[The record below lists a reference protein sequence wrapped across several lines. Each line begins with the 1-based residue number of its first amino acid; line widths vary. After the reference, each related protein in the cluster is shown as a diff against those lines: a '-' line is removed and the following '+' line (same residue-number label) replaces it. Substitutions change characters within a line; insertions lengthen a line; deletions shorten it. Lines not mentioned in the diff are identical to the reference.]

1 MAQKNQVP
9 HASESV
15 EQIYLFRWAV
25 LQECVYPE
33 LELMYHIPN
42 GGYRNKAEA
51 ARLKMEGVKPGVPDI
66 CLPVARGGYHG
77 LYIEMKV
84 KGNTTSEAQKRW
96 IRLLKAQDYF
106 VIVCYGQ
113 EEAIQ
118 VIVNYLK
125 QKGVERY
132 ESNINNEF

>member
-1 MAQKNQVP
+1 MARKNELP
-9 HASESV
+9 HASESI

-25 LQECVYPE
+25 LQQCVYPE

-51 ARLKMEGVKPGVPDI
+51 ARLKMEGVKAGVPDI

-84 KGNTTSEAQKRW
+84 KGNTTSEAQNRW
-96 IRLLKAQDYF
+96 IERLKEQDYF
-106 VIVCYGQ
+106 VTVCYGQ

-118 VIVNYLK
+118 VIVSYLK
-125 QKGVERY
+125 QKGVKRVEN
-132 ESNINNEF
+132 NIIY